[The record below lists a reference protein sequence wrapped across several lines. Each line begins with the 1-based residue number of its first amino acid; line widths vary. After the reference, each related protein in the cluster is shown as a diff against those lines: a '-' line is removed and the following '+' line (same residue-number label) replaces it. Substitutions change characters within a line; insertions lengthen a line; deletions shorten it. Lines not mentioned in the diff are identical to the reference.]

1 MPEWCRSHAPGSCA
15 FMVHGVPFRRM
26 RALERASI
34 TRPRIDAESRVCVD
48 ARSARL
54 GVCTSMR
61 MSIRSSN
68 GPDKRAR
75 YLRRFIEEQVHRRPP
90 YPPPHGQGFDAITS
104 WNAAG

>member
-90 YPPPHGQGFDAITS
+90 YPPPHGQGLDAITS

>member
-15 FMVHGVPFRRM
+15 FMVHGVPFRRV

-68 GPDKRAR
+68 GPDKRREIPAS
-75 YLRRFIEEQVHRRPP
+75 IH
-90 YPPPHGQGFDAITS
+90 
-104 WNAAG
+104 

>member
-1 MPEWCRSHAPGSCA
+1 MPEWCRSQAPGSCA
-15 FMVHGVPFRRM
+15 FMVHGVPLRRD

-34 TRPRIDAESRVCVD
+34 TRSRIDAESRVCVD

-68 GPDKRAR
+68 GPDKRSR